1 METAHAPT
9 FAIVTPT
16 YAPDFE
22 HCRLLVESVQRYV
35 PQHVKHYLIIDR
47 KDEQLFSELH
57 SPRTK
62 ILLKQEILPWW
73 IHQLPFAP
81 KWWISMRS
89 LPIRGWI
96 VQQLVKL
103 SVNLALREDIYV
115 FLDSGAMFVRPYD
128 PATSVVDGMVPLFR
142 EQKDEVRL
150 TWNTHWHQ
158 VAARLLGLPVLRTYD
173 TNYVGNN
180 PIYWRRE
187 NLTKLQR
194 HIEKITGKDWIVALC
209 RLQRLSEYVI
219 YGVFVEHILKNT
231 SGQYETSKA
240 RTLSYWQDRPMNE
253 IELCAFKEKLG
264 PEDVLVTFNE
274 HAKISPNIIRRVF
287 AEAVAD

>member
-158 VAARLLGLPVLRTYD
+158 VAARLLGLPVLPNLRHQL
-173 TNYVGNN
+173 
-180 PIYWRRE
+180 RRQQSDLLAARE
-187 NLTKLQR
+187 PHQ
-194 HIEKITGKDWIVALC
+194 VAATHREDHRKRLDC
-209 RLQRLSEYVI
+209 RAMPPATAQ
-219 YGVFVEHILKNT
+219 
-231 SGQYETSKA
+231 
-240 RTLSYWQDRPMNE
+240 
-253 IELCAFKEKLG
+253 
-264 PEDVLVTFNE
+264 
-274 HAKISPNIIRRVF
+274 
-287 AEAVAD
+287 